1 MKLQTYPQA
10 FGSSGAGWSS
20 RSRRALT
27 NKGKIG
33 WRGKEKGERKRGRR
47 DKTKVY
53 TDRAQSPLVVD
64 PGGQPD
70 LGNTLWGLLLDLSVT
85 PIKGPAL
92 ESCPAAPQSP
102 IFMFVLVAQWPP
114 TSTNTEPRT
123 LLNLA
128 VARGNE
134 GQGQLLIGYRC
145 WAFDWQEGNAG
156 SAGGCQLS
164 SCSEKPLLQAV
175 GY

>member
-1 MKLQTYPQA
+1 MDEEEK
-10 FGSSGAGWSS
+10 
-20 RSRRALT
+20 R
-27 NKGKIG
+27 
-33 WRGKEKGERKRGRR
+33 RGKRKKGRG

-64 PGGQPD
+64 PGGQRD

-114 TSTNTEPRT
+114 PSSNAEART
-123 LLNLA
+123 L
-128 VARGNE
+128 
-134 GQGQLLIGYRC
+134 
-145 WAFDWQEGNAG
+145 
-156 SAGGCQLS
+156 
-164 SCSEKPLLQAV
+164 
-175 GY
+175 